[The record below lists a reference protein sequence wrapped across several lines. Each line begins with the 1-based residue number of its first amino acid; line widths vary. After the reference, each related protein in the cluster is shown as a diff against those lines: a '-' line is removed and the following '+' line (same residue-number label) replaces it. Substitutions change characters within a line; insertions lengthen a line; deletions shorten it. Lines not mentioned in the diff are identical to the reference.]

1 MNQIMPGLSDAIEAL
16 GNQYEILGP
25 PLRLSVLKDSLGE
38 QQLFD
43 SLLAL
48 YRPEFAA
55 DQRILVVQ
63 DTSEIYSYP
72 ENFASDALIWLQ
84 KSVQIVDISNFFVIV
99 ISGNAEV
106 QEELRWVQQ
115 HHSTDDRPMQGH
127 WVDVPYEKHTP
138 VQDTFCA
145 LPWMHLHVTT
155 QLDVAPC
162 CAADQSQPWGN
173 LENHSVMDIVNG
185 QRANAMR
192 SKMLKG
198 VPCSECH
205 RCYVLE
211 RNGQESRRTIS
222 NQLYH
227 HLKPEFVAHTAID
240 GSISTFHP
248 RTLDL
253 RLNNTCNLKCR
264 TCDGAA
270 SSLIAYEE
278 KKLFN
283 NTANFD
289 RIPSK
294 QSRARI
300 LDKLINFVDHA
311 DEIYFAGGEPL
322 LMHEH
327 FAILEY
333 LIRLGKTDVRLAY
346 NTNFTLPRYKDKNI
360 FDIWKLFDNVKLSAS
375 LDGHGRVFEYV
386 RHGASWPEI
395 EQNLLTLRQ
404 RCPHVQIQVFS
415 TISVFSAESVMELQQ
430 KWHESNMLDIRHF
443 QLNPV
448 SVNDFYSLC
457 TLFAHHKTYLSKKI
471 DDHVDWLLSVEAA
484 QLARDWRT
492 MQKTMWEHDKK
503 YLSLMIA
510 SVNQARDIE
519 RKENFQSLF
528 PQFADLFATVDAK
541 TQFNFVGYRQ

>member
-1 MNQIMPGLSDAIEAL
+1 MNQITPGLSDVIEAL
-16 GNQYEILGP
+16 CNQYEIVGP

-38 QQLFD
+38 QKLFD

-48 YRPEFAA
+48 YRPEFASN
-55 DQRILVVQ
+55 QRILVVQ

-84 KSVQIVDISNFFVIV
+84 KSVQMIDISNFFVIV
-99 ISGNAEV
+99 ISGNSQIEK
-106 QEELRWVQQ
+106 ELHWVQQ
-115 HHSTDDRPMQGH
+115 HYSTDDRSMHGY
-127 WVDVPYEKHTP
+127 WVDIPYERQDL

-162 CAADQSQPWGN
+162 CQADQTKPWGN
-173 LENHSVMDIVNG
+173 LEKHSVMDIINS
-185 QRANAMR
+185 QQANQMR
-192 SKMLKG
+192 LKMLAG
-198 VPCSECH
+198 VPCRECH
-205 RCYVLE
+205 NCYTME
-211 RNGQESRRTIS
+211 RNGQESQRIIT
-222 NQLYH
+222 NKKYN
-227 HLKPEFVAHTAID
+227 HLKQDFAKQTNTD
-240 GSISTFHP
+240 GSISTFKP
-248 RTLDL
+248 LGLDL

-264 TCDGAA
+264 TCDGRA
-270 SSLIAYEE
+270 SSQIAYEE

-283 NTANFD
+283 DSTNLD
-289 RIPSK
+289 RIPTRL
-294 QSRARI
+294 SRSRV
-300 LDKLINFVDHA
+300 LDKVIGFLDHA
-311 DEIYFAGGEPL
+311 NTIYFAGGEPL

-327 FAILEY
+327 FAILEH

-360 FDIWKLFDNVKLSAS
+360 FDIWKLFDNVRLSAS
-375 LDGHGRVFEYV
+375 LDGHGAVFEYV
-386 RHGASWPEI
+386 RHGASWPEV

-404 RCPHVQIQVFS
+404 QCPHVQFQVFS

-430 KWHESNMLDIRHF
+430 KWHQSNMLDIRHF

-448 SVNDFYSLC
+448 SVNEFYSLC

-471 DDHVDWLLSVEAA
+471 DNHVDWLMSVEAV
-484 QLARDWRT
+484 QLAADWRT
-492 MQKTMWEHDKK
+492 FQKTMWKHDKK

-528 PQFADLFATVDAK
+528 PQFADLFGTVDARS
-541 TQFNFVGYRQ
+541 QFNFVGHRQ